1 MPIMHIVAEVSNMK
15 KLFVIAPCFAL
26 IVATNGNAVADNGK
40 TTYKQVCSSCH
51 ESGVNNAP
59 ILEDKLEWKLRSA
72 KGTDALYA
80 SILNNKCELLKDLRH
95 DLSNDKIKAAVN
107 YMVSQAK

>member
-1 MPIMHIVAEVSNMK
+1 MNKRAAIVMCAG
-15 KLFVIAPCFAL
+15 LIIAASD
-26 IVATNGNAVADNGK
+26 AAMADDGA

-51 ESGVNNAP
+51 ETPVAGAP
-59 ILEDKLEWKLRSA
+59 KLDDKAEWKPRIA

-80 SILNNKCELLKDLRH
+80 SILNNKCGLLKELRK

-107 YMVSQAK
+107 YMVSQAR